1 MRRFGSLLLL
11 GILPTLVACGGASGT
26 GTATK
31 LKAEDASGRKTG
43 TGQEVSKAAAA
54 SFDQALEAFL
64 DHEKKGDWS
73 EASCKTLADQFQKA
87 GETQLSATNRKFPEA
102 LYNSGLAYQ
111 RCGKDA
117 EARKQFEAAGAA
129 DSSFHRAKA
138 QLVLYDY
145 GKTGDI
151 DSTIRDLD
159 TIIRDAKFQNV
170 EALVSLA
177 ALQMERG
184 SDQADSD
191 GKNDLERA
199 QRNLQRALAI
209 DDGYMPAFN
218 QLANYYLELAK
229 NAVGT
234 NKQKSRRGK
243 RGMEVSG
250 ASKVEANG
258 QQLDLA
264 ALVASQAQRKNPN
277 YAPIH
282 NTTGLIQVE
291 LKNFNAAVKSFGRAR
306 QLDPKFF
313 EAQMNYAAVN
323 LSFRGY
329 GEAEAAYRD
338 ALKLRPNEYEAQL
351 GLALAIR
358 GLIND
363 QNFDKAVAEAQ
374 QHLDAAK
381 KIDGARPETYYNEA
395 ILTQEFRAKRGDPVP
410 GLTKASDQYQAFIE
424 KAGDDPVY
432 AQAVK
437 RSKDRMQDINDTIK
451 FIKEG
456 IEAKKADEEAQVAM
470 KKQAEE
476 DKKKA
481 DEEAKLKAEED
492 KKAAAD
498 KAAADKKAADDKAAA
513 DKAAADK
520 AKGAKP
526 DDKKPADPKAAA
538 PAGSGAAKAPA
549 APAAPA
555 GKAPAAPA
563 APPAKAPAAPPAKA
577 PAPPAKK

>member
-1 MRRFGSLLLL
+1 MTRLTSVLVTGLF
-11 GILPTLVACGGASGT
+11 PALVACGGGVQAGAGSA
-26 GTATK
+26 TA
-31 LKAEDASGRKTG
+31 LKASEKSGRTTG
-43 TGQEVSKAAAA
+43 TGHEVSKAAAA
-54 SFDQALEAFL
+54 SFDSALEAFL
-64 DHEKKGDWS
+64 DHDKKGDWA
-73 EASCKTLADQFQKA
+73 EGSCKGLADQFQKA
-87 GETQLSATNRKFPEA
+87 AETQVSATNRAFPEA
-102 LYNSGLAYQ
+102 LYNAGLADQ
-111 RCGKDA
+111 RCGKDDDA
-117 EARKQFEAAGAA
+117 KKQFQAAAAA
-129 DSSFHRAKA
+129 DASFHRAKA
-138 QLVLYDY
+138 QLILYDY
-145 GKTGDI
+145 QKNGDI
-151 DSTIRDLD
+151 DQTIRDLD
-159 TIIRDAKFQNV
+159 QVIRDAKFQNV

-184 SDQADSD
+184 SDQSDSD

-218 QLANYYLELAK
+218 QLANYYLALAK

-234 NKQKSRRGK
+234 NKQRSRRGK

-250 ASKVEANG
+250 ASRVEANG

-264 ALVASQAQRKNPN
+264 ALVASQAQKKNPN

-291 LKNFNAAVKSFGRAR
+291 LKNFNGAVKEFGRAR

-329 GEAEAAYRD
+329 EEAEKAYRD
-338 ALKLRPNEYEAQL
+338 ALKLKPNEYEAQL
-351 GLALAIR
+351 GLALALR
-358 GLIND
+358 GQISD
-363 QNFDKAVAEAQ
+363 ANFDKNVAEAQ

-381 KIDGARPETYYNEA
+381 KVDAARPETYYNEA

-410 GLTKASDQYQAFIE
+410 GLSKASEQYQAFIE

-437 RSKDRMQDINDTIK
+437 RSKDRMSDINDTIK

-456 IEAKKADEEAQVAM
+456 VEAKKADEEAQAAA
-470 KKQAEE
+470 KKQADE

-481 DEEAKLKAEED
+481 DEEAKKKAEDD
-492 KKAAAD
+492 KKAATDKAAAD
-498 KAAADKKAADDKAAA
+498 NAAADKKAADDKAAA
-513 DKAAADK
+513 DK
-520 AKGAKP
+520 KGAKP
-526 DDKKPADPKAAA
+526 DDKKPGDKGA
-538 PAGSGAAKAPA
+538 PAGSA
-549 APAAPA
+549 APAAS
-555 GKAPAAPA
+555 G
-563 APPAKAPAAPPAKA
+563 AKA
-577 PAPPAKK
+577 PAPPASGAAAKGPATPAPAAPKAPQPPAKK

>member
-1 MRRFGSLLLL
+1 MTRANAETKKIALKRWTSLLCTGLV
-11 GILPTLVACGGASGT
+11 PVLVACGGGGTTSGK
-26 GTATK
+26 GAATA
-31 LKAEDASGRKTG
+31 LKAGDQTGRKTG
-43 TGQEVSKAAAA
+43 TGQEVSKAAAS
-54 SFDQALEAFL
+54 SFDSALEAFL
-64 DHEKKGDWS
+64 DHDKKGDWTD
-73 EASCKTLADQFQKA
+73 ASCKDIADQFQKA
-87 GETQLSATNRKFPEA
+87 AQTQVSSTNRAFPEA
-102 LYNSGLAYQ
+102 LYDAGLADQ

-117 EARKQFEAAGAA
+117 DARKQFEAAVAA
-129 DSSFHRAKA
+129 DSTFHRAKA

-145 GKTGDI
+145 QKNGDI
-151 DSTIRDLD
+151 DQTIRDLD
-159 TIIRDAKFQNV
+159 QIIRDAKFQNV

-177 ALQMERG
+177 ALQMDRD
-184 SDQADSD
+184 SDQSDSD

-218 QLANYYLELAK
+218 QLANYYLQLAK
-229 NAVGT
+229 QAAGT
-234 NKQKSRRGK
+234 AKTRSRKGK

-250 ASKVEANG
+250 SSKVEANS

-291 LKNFNAAVKSFGRAR
+291 LKNYNSAVKSFGRAR

-329 GEAEAAYRD
+329 EEAEKAYRD

-358 GLIND
+358 GQIND
-363 QNFDKAVAEAQ
+363 SNFDKAVAEAQ
-374 QHLDAAK
+374 SHLDAAK
-381 KIDGARPETYYNEA
+381 KIDASRPETYYNEA
-395 ILTQEFRAKRGDPVP
+395 ILTQEFRAKRGDAAT

-424 KAGDDPVY
+424 KAGDDPVF

-437 RSKDRMQDINDTIK
+437 RSKDRMQDIADTIK

-456 IEAKKADEEAQVAM
+456 EAAKKADEEQQAAA
-470 KKQAEE
+470 KKQADE
-476 DKKKA
+476 DAKKKA
-481 DEEAKLKAEED
+481 ED
-492 KKAAAD
+492 
-498 KAAADKKAADDKAAA
+498 DKKAADDKAAA

-520 AKGAKP
+520 AAADKAAAAKP
-526 DDKKPADPKAAA
+526 DAKGGAAPTPSAA
-538 PAGSGAAKAPA
+538 PASSA
-549 APAAPA
+549 APAKPSTPP
-555 GKAPAAPA
+555 PAA
-563 APPAKAPAAPPAKA
+563 AK
-577 PAPPAKK
+577 PPAKK